1 LWKSVKSWKKDCT
14 RAISVMYISFQLHR
28 SLTAQTKDYTG
39 TYYGGIVLSSIG
51 VFAAAAIVWLYKLA
65 FENRDWNKRSQ
76 LQEKRRRGWSFAL
89 WAFGLITT
97 FVPIKPC
104 YEPEFI
110 YEAVHCQLPLLID
123 ALATFECLCVSYFLL
138 TCSGTKYHDWVGW
151 VIGLLGCCLS
161 LLSSIGGLGSITNS
175 LIAVSNWYFGAIGFF
190 VATLPRS
197 YTQRVIPR
205 FWRWMKK
212 KLGYVEVAEQPE
224 EIAL

>member
-1 LWKSVKSWKKDCT
+1 MKSVKSWKKRCT
-14 RAISVMYISFQLHR
+14 HANSVMYISFQLHR

-51 VFAAAAIVWLYKLA
+51 GFGAAAIVWLYNWA
-65 FENRDWNKRSQ
+65 FEKRDWTKRSE
-76 LQEKRRRGWSFAL
+76 LQEKRRRRWSFAL

-97 FVPIKPC
+97 FIPIKPC

-110 YEAVHCQLPLLID
+110 YEAFHCQLPLLID
-123 ALATFECLCVSYFLL
+123 ALATFECLCVSYFLF
-138 TCSGTKYHDWVGW
+138 TCSGTKYYDWVGW
-151 VIGLLGCCLS
+151 VIGLLGCSFS

-175 LIAVSNWYFGAIGFF
+175 LISVSNWYFGAIGFF

-197 YTQRVIPR
+197 YTQVVLQK
-205 FWRWMKK
+205 FWGWMKMQ
-212 KLGYVEVAEQPE
+212 LGYVEAAEQRE